1 MLCSD
6 FFILSEKNLK
16 KYSNKSDFMDVAS
29 FFMSNFATSINNQH

>member
-6 FFILSEKNLK
+6 FFIYLGTYLK